1 MNEKSQLM
9 NALKEMTEKR
19 LLTSEV
25 ESLFEPYKDAVL
37 PLSLSFLSATKSF
50 GSQKN
55 ETYNDGYSVIC
66 NAENWEVEICLLFTS
81 EDNSL
86 VESFESF
93 ESGEDFEANVKFID
107 YDALYQRAI
116 FGKLISESDPVEDEA
131 PVPPSLPEDSSTPDK
146 SIAEN
151 IENSLIQPKSDV
163 IEPMGEATEPNS
175 DARLDLLQLLNSR
188 KKSIGPSAEEIKEV
202 RKEEIRAGQSHSSAL
217 PQPSQL
223 EKSGCW
229 CLLLGGLVLMG
240 GIIALGDGMDS
251 FGFIIIG
258 LLLCF
263 VGGLSLLISKV
274 TKKNDGKS

>member
-1 MNEKSQLM
+1 L
-9 NALKEMTEKR
+9 
-19 LLTSEV
+19 
-25 ESLFEPYKDAVL
+25 
-37 PLSLSFLSATKSF
+37 
-50 GSQKN
+50 
-55 ETYNDGYSVIC
+55 

-86 VESFESF
+86 VESF

-116 FGKLISESDPVEDEA
+116 FGKLISEYDPVEDEA

-151 IENSLIQPKSDV
+151 IENSLIQPEFDV

>member
-25 ESLFEPYKDAVL
+25 ESLFDPYKDAVL

-81 EDNSL
+81 EDNSS
-86 VESFESF
+86 VESFK
-93 ESGEDFEANVKFID
+93 SGEDFEANVKFID

-116 FGKLISESDPVEDEA
+116 FGKLISESDLVEDEA
-131 PVPPSLPEDSSTPDK
+131 PVPPSLPEDSSIPDK

-151 IENSLIQPKSDV
+151 IENSLIQPEFDV
-163 IEPMGEATEPNS
+163 IELHS
-175 DARLDLLQLLNSR
+175 DARADLLRCLNSR
-188 KKSIGPSAEEIKEV
+188 EKSIEPKAEENKQV
-202 RKEEIRAGQSHSSAL
+202 RKGDIRPGQSRSSAL
-217 PQPSQL
+217 PEPSQL

-240 GIIALGDGMDS
+240 SIIALGDGIDS
-251 FGFIIIG
+251 FGFLVIG
-258 LLLCF
+258 LMLCL
-263 VGGLSLLISKV
+263 VGGLSLFISKI
-274 TKKNDGKS
+274 TKNQSGKS

>member
-86 VESFESF
+86 VESFES
-93 ESGEDFEANVKFID
+93 GEDFEANVKFID

-151 IENSLIQPKSDV
+151 IENSLIQPEFDV

-175 DARLDLLQLLNSR
+175 DARLDLLQLRNSR
-188 KKSIGPSAEEIKEV
+188 KKSIGPRAKEIKEV
-202 RKEEIRAGQSHSSAL
+202 HKEEIRAGQSHSSAL

-240 GIIALGDGMDS
+240 SIIALGDGIDS
-251 FGFIIIG
+251 FGFLVIG
-258 LLLCF
+258 LMLCL
-263 VGGLSLLISKV
+263 VGGLSLFISKI
-274 TKKNDGKS
+274 TKNQSGKS

>member
-86 VESFESF
+86 VESFEP
-93 ESGEDFEANVKFID
+93 GEDFEANVKFID

-116 FGKLISESDPVEDEA
+116 FGKLISESDLVEDEA
-131 PVPPSLPEDSSTPDK
+131 PVPPSLPEGSSIPDK

-151 IENSLIQPKSDV
+151 IENSLIQPEFDV
-163 IEPMGEATEPNS
+163 IEPLSEDIEIHS
-175 DARLDLLQLLNSR
+175 DARVDLLRCLNSR
-188 KKSIGPSAEEIKEV
+188 EKSIEPKAEENKQV
-202 RKEEIRAGQSHSSAL
+202 RKEDIRSGQSHSSAL
-217 PQPSQL
+217 PEPSQL

-240 GIIALGDGMDS
+240 STIALGDGMDS
-251 FGFIIIG
+251 FGFLVIG
-258 LLLCF
+258 LMLCL
-263 VGGLSLLISKV
+263 VGGLSLLISKS
-274 TKKNDGKS
+274 TKNKSGKS

>member
-25 ESLFEPYKDAVL
+25 ESLFDPYKDAVL

-86 VESFESF
+86 VESFES
-93 ESGEDFEANVKFID
+93 GEDFEANVKFID

-116 FGKLISESDPVEDEA
+116 FGKLISESDLVEDEA
-131 PVPPSLPEDSSTPDK
+131 PVPPSLPEDSSIPDK
-146 SIAEN
+146 GIAEN
-151 IENSLIQPKSDV
+151 IENSLIQPEFDV
-163 IEPMGEATEPNS
+163 IEPLSEDIELHS
-175 DARLDLLQLLNSR
+175 DARVDLLRCLNSR
-188 KKSIGPSAEEIKEV
+188 EKSIEPKAEENKQV
-202 RKEEIRAGQSHSSAL
+202 RKGDIRPGQSRSSAL
-217 PQPSQL
+217 PEPSQL

-251 FGFIIIG
+251 FGFIMIG

>member
-86 VESFESF
+86 VESFES
-93 ESGEDFEANVKFID
+93 GEDFEANVKFID

-151 IENSLIQPKSDV
+151 IENSLIQPEFDV

-175 DARLDLLQLLNSR
+175 DARLDLLQLRNSR
-188 KKSIGPSAEEIKEV
+188 KKSIGPRAKEIKEV
-202 RKEEIRAGQSHSSAL
+202 HKEEIRAGQSHSSAL

-240 GIIALGDGMDS
+240 GIIALGDEMDS